1 MMDIDAIMEQL
12 RPRLDTHG
20 LDSRVIRSHLGNC
33 PWRVYLF
40 SEVDST
46 NTRLKEM
53 AKVGSPAGTVL
64 VADRQ
69 TGGRGRLGRS
79 FLSPGGVGVY
89 LSALIR
95 PDCAPTEL
103 MHLTCAVAVAMCDA
117 VENAFG
123 FRPGIKWTNDLVV
136 ENKKLGGILTELGF
150 DSQGNAAWAVVGI
163 GINCLH
169 ESKDF
174 PQEIRSIAASL
185 SMEAKKSVSHLE
197 LARHLIP
204 ALYEMR
210 KNLFD
215 AKSIMARYRKD
226 CITLG
231 QEICVSRAGITRYG
245 KALAVGDD
253 ASLTV
258 EFSDGSTEAVASG
271 EVSVRGMYGY
281 L

>member
-1 MMDIDAIMEQL
+1 MTK
-12 RPRLDTHG
+12 LDHLTH
-20 LDSRVIRSHLGNC
+20 LLPQDH
-33 PWRVYLF
+33 PWGKTIYCFDTLP
-40 SEVDST
+40 ST
-46 NTRLKEM
+46 NNLAKEI
-53 AKVGSPAGTVL
+53 AAQGATEGTVII
-64 VADRQ
+64 AREQ
-69 TGGRGRLGRS
+69 TGGRGRMGRS
-79 FLSPGGVGVY
+79 FSSPAGLGLY
-89 LSALIR
+89 LSVILR
-95 PDCAPTEL
+95 PGCAPKEL
-103 MHLTCAVAVAMCDA
+103 MHLTCAAGVASADG
-117 VENAFG
+117 VEKAAG
-123 FRPGIKWTNDLVV
+123 FRPGIKWANDLVHG
-136 ENKKLGGILTELGF
+136 KQKLGGILTELGF

-185 SMEAKKSVSHLE
+185 SMEAKKSVSPLE